1 MMVESTPSSPVK
13 KKSRA
18 AREAAKEAKKRA
30 AAKRPPLYRYK
41 SKNRMKFNITAKRM
55 IILPPHVIDQAMKR
69 ARSLN
74 NTTLFRFGQGCY
86 QELDITHLDI
96 HTYVEQAGKT
106 VPQVMHN
113 VNRHV
118 FHSNRLKHMNPRI
131 HPSTYATYRHLLIKN
146 QLLRNAFGALARRW
160 IRSKKIRQGNEED
173 LMTGEAPKMPII
185 LEDFENRWQ
194 YTFEPSTILRDM
206 VSRLLLSTAI
216 VFPSPK
222 LPRNP
227 YTNTDMT
234 QGQFLSI
241 VQQLRA
247 IGKAHWALE
256 GLYSVQ
262 YDIEQFSKDMHFKLR
277 SAIIHNIFSNPK
289 DSSAKELILDFI
301 EDEYEN
307 HEQVYDHAVYKW
319 AIENVPESHHMQD
332 WRKLCYEQHRL
343 PYSATPTKES
353 IAIEEKTKRLCIIPA
368 WLLEKY
374 EKTLA
379 TEDDSDVVLVVDNHG
394 FQYQFHYQ
402 YELHFDLGDYLDN
415 RFLEAIQ
422 IETDD

>member
-1 MMVESTPSSPVK
+1 MMVESTPSPPVK
-13 KKSRA
+13 KKSRG
-18 AREAAKEAKKRA
+18 AREAAKEAQKRA
-30 AAKRPPLYRYK
+30 AAKRAHPYRYK
-41 SKNRMKFNITAKRM
+41 SKNPMKFNITTKRT
-55 IILPPHVIDQAMKR
+55 IILPPHVIDRAMMR
-69 ARSLN
+69 AKSLN
-74 NTTLFRFGQGCY
+74 NTTLFRFGKGCY
-86 QELDITHLDI
+86 QEEVDIAHLDI

-106 VPQVMHN
+106 VPQVMRKIHAD
-113 VNRHV
+113 VTSANRT
-118 FHSNRLKHMNPRI
+118 KHMNPRI
-131 HPSTYATYRHLLIKN
+131 HPSTYATYRHLFIQN
-146 QLLRNAFGALARRW
+146 QRLRNAFGALARRW
-160 IRSKKIRQGNEED
+160 IRAKKIRQGNEED
-173 LMTGEAPKMPII
+173 LMTGEVPKRPII

-194 YTFEPSTILRDM
+194 YSFEPSTILRDM
-206 VSRLLLSTAI
+206 VSRLLLSTAT

-256 GLYSVQ
+256 GLHSVQ
-262 YDIEQFSKDMHFKLR
+262 YDIEQFGKDMHFKLR
-277 SAIIHNIFSNPK
+277 SAIIHNIFSNPS
-289 DSSAKELILDFI
+289 DSSAKELILEFI

-307 HEQVYDHAVYKW
+307 HEEAYDHAVYKW
-319 AIENVPESHHMQD
+319 AIENAPDSRHMQE
-332 WRKLCYEQHRL
+332 WRKLCYQQHRL

-353 IAIEEKTKRLCIIPA
+353 LEIEEKTKRLCVIPA

-374 EKTLA
+374 EKSLVA
-379 TEDDSDVVLVVDNHG
+379 EDDSNVVLVIDNHQ
-394 FQYQFHYQ
+394 FQYHYH
-402 YELHFDLGDYLDN
+402 YEFHFDLGDHLDN

>member
-1 MMVESTPSSPVK
+1 MVESTHPSPVK

-30 AAKRPPLYRYK
+30 AAKRPPLYRYE
-41 SKNRMKFNITAKRM
+41 SKHKIQLNITAKRM
-55 IILPPHVIDQAMKR
+55 IILPADVIDRAMRR
-69 ARSLN
+69 AKSLN
-74 NTTLFRFGQGCY
+74 NTSLFRFGKGFY
-86 QELDITHLDI
+86 QEVDIAHLDI
-96 HTYVEQAGKT
+96 HTYVEQAGNT
-106 VPQVMHN
+106 VPQVMRKIHAD
-113 VNRHV
+113 VT
-118 FHSNRLKHMNPRI
+118 SANRLKHLNLRI
-131 HPSTYATYRHLLIKN
+131 HPFTYVTYQHLLIKN
-146 QLLRNAFGALARRW
+146 QRLRNAFGALARRW

-173 LMTGEAPKMPII
+173 LMTGEVPKTPII
-185 LEDFENRWQ
+185 LEDFENRCQ
-194 YTFEPSTILRDM
+194 YSFEPSTILRAM

-241 VQQLRA
+241 VQQLHA
-247 IGKAHWALE
+247 LGKAHWAME
-256 GLYSVQ
+256 GLYSTQ
-262 YDIEQFSKDMHFKLR
+262 YDIEQFAKDMHFKLR

-307 HEQVYDHAVYKW
+307 HEEAYDHAVYKW
-319 AIENVPESHHMQD
+319 AIENVPESRHMQD

-353 IAIEEKTKRLCIIPA
+353 IAIEEKTKHLCIIPA
-368 WLLEKY
+368 WLLKKY

-379 TEDDSDVVLVVDNHG
+379 IHDDLNVVLVVDNDG
-394 FQYQFHYQ
+394 FQFQYHYH
-402 YELHFDLGDYLDN
+402 YEFHFDLGDYFDN